1 MNILAT
7 TGSRTSLTEALESQL
22 GDPKNPENPLSFA
35 YSQKIDETEQFPEE
49 AIRWLYD
56 RQLARHYVPE
66 ELGGAFRSFSELGD
80 VIRLLSRRD
89 VSSAVAF
96 STLFWSFLAWV
107 GGTDVQKRWL
117 AKYILERR
125 GTMCLAYSEK
135 QHGADLAASDTV
147 ARRTADGFEITGEKW
162 PINRATVGGLCFVL
176 AATNPSAGASGLSLF
191 MLDKGDLDPNRYSN
205 FPKIL
210 THGMRGSDIS
220 GIKFENT
227 QVPAR
232 SLLGG
237 EGGGLQ
243 LALRGFQITRALCAA
258 ISLGAGD
265 TALRTTLDFALNR
278 RLYGGLVIDLPH
290 AGAVLSDAF
299 LDLLICDCVTTSGLR
314 SFHVVP
320 EQSSLWASVV
330 KYFVPTTIETMIQSL
345 SVVLGA
351 RYYMREEHEWGTF
364 QRILR
369 DAAVVSLF
377 DGSTVVNLHALML
390 QFRHLTRRRAARGDQ
405 GPRLSQIFDRSA
417 PVPPWN
423 GARLSLVSTQAN
435 DALEG
440 VEHSLKQLQAEAAA
454 EKIGDRA
461 EIDRILAFGETLK
474 REIGAHNAN
483 FVESEFEH
491 GHQQSAAMF
500 RSAQRYCALH
510 AAASCLHSWVW
521 NRSDSSSFFARGK
534 WLAPALA
541 RIFDKHLNVHHDDVI
556 DASRPQLLQELQR
569 LHRDNR
575 MFSISEEALGNWSG
589 TCNVES

>member
-1 MNILAT
+1 MNLLAT
-7 TGSRTSLTEALESQL
+7 TIPKTGLTEALESQL

-35 YSQKIDETEQFPEE
+35 YSQKIDETEQFPHE
-49 AIRWLYD
+49 AIHWLYE
-56 RQLARHYVPE
+56 RELARHYVPE
-66 ELGGAFRSFSELGD
+66 ELGGSFRSFAELAD
-80 VIRLLSRRD
+80 VIRVLSRRD

-107 GGTDVQKRWL
+107 GGADEQKRWL
-117 AKYILERR
+117 AKYMMERH
-125 GTMCLAYSEK
+125 GAMCLAYSEK
-135 QHGADLAASDTV
+135 EHGADLAASDTV

-176 AATNPSAGASGLSLF
+176 ATTNPSAGASGLSLF
-191 MLDKGDLDPNRYSN
+191 MLDKGDLDPKRHSN
-205 FPKIL
+205 FPKIP

-220 GIKFENT
+220 GIKFEDCP
-227 QVPAR
+227 VPAR

-265 TALRTTLDFALNR
+265 TALRTTLSFALNR

-290 AGAVLSDAF
+290 AAAVLSDAF
-299 LDLLICDCVTTSGLR
+299 LDLLISDCVTISGLR

-320 EQSSLWASVV
+320 EQSSLWASIV
-330 KYFVPTTIETMIQSL
+330 KYFVPTTIEAMIQNL

-364 QRILR
+364 QRIVR

-390 QFRHLTRRRAARGDQ
+390 QFRHLSRRRAARGDQ
-405 GPRLSQIFDRSA
+405 DARLGQIFDLNS
-417 PVPPWN
+417 PLPPWN
-423 GARLSLVSTQAN
+423 GQRLSLVSPQAN

-440 VEHSLKQLQAEAAA
+440 VEHSLKQLKAEGA
-454 EKIGDRA
+454 ENGADRA
-461 EIDRILAFGETLK
+461 LIEQILALGETLK
-474 REIGAHNAN
+474 REIASHNAR
-483 FVESEFEH
+483 FAESEFEH
-491 GHQQSAAMF
+491 GHLQSAAMF
-500 RSAQRYCALH
+500 RAAQRYCALH

-521 NRSDSSSFFARGK
+521 NRTHSSSFFAKGK
-534 WLAPALA
+534 WLVPALA
-541 RIFDKHLNVHHDDVI
+541 RIFDRHLNIHHDDVI
-556 DASRPQLLQELQR
+556 DASRPELLQELQR
-569 LHRDNR
+569 LYRDNR
-575 MFSISEEALGNWSG
+575 MFSISEAALGSA
-589 TCNVES
+589 

>member
-1 MNILAT
+1 MNLLAT
-7 TGSRTSLTEALESQL
+7 TIPKTGLAEALESQL

-49 AIRWLYD
+49 AIRWLYA
-56 RQLARHYVPE
+56 RELARHYVPE
-66 ELGGAFRSFSELGD
+66 ELGGSFRSFSELAD
-80 VIRLLSRRD
+80 VIRVLSRRD
-89 VSSAVAF
+89 VSTAVAF

-107 GGTDVQKRWL
+107 GGTDEQKRWL
-117 AKYILERR
+117 AKYIMDRQ
-125 GTMCLAYSEK
+125 GAMCLAYSEK
-135 QHGADLAASDTV
+135 EHGADLAASDTV

-176 AATNPSAGASGLSLF
+176 ATTNPSAGASGLSLF
-191 MLDKGDLDPNRYSN
+191 MLDKGELDPGRYSN
-205 FPKIL
+205 FQKIL

-220 GIKFENT
+220 GIKFENCP
-227 QVPAR
+227 VPAR

-265 TALRTTLDFALNR
+265 TALRTTLSFAMNR
-278 RLYGGLVIDLPH
+278 KLYGGRVIDLPH
-290 AGAVLSDAF
+290 AVAVLSDAF
-299 LDLLICDCVTTSGLR
+299 LDLLICDCVTISGLR
-314 SFHVVP
+314 SFHVAP
-320 EQSSLWASVV
+320 EQSSLWASIV

-364 QRILR
+364 QRIVR

-390 QFRHLTRRRAARGDQ
+390 QFRHLARRRARGDQ
-405 GPRLSQIFDRSA
+405 GARLGQIFDMNG
-417 PVPPWN
+417 PVPPWD
-423 GARLSLVSTQAN
+423 GERLSLVSPQAN

-440 VEHSLKQLQAEAAA
+440 VEHSLKQVKAVGAAHSA
-454 EKIGDRA
+454 DRA
-461 EIDRILAFGETLK
+461 QIDQILALGETLK
-474 REIGAHNAN
+474 REIGAHTAN

-500 RSAQRYCALH
+500 RAAQRYCALH
-510 AAASCLHSWVW
+510 AAAACLHSWIW
-521 NRSDSSSFFARGK
+521 NRTSSSSFFAKGR
-534 WLAPALA
+534 WLVPALA
-541 RIFDKHLNVHHDDVI
+541 RIFDKHLDIHHDDVM
-556 DASRPQLLQELQR
+556 DASRPELVQELQR

-575 MFSISEEALGNWSG
+575 MFSTSESVLGD
-589 TCNVES
+589 

>member
-1 MNILAT
+1 MALDANMFAT
-7 TGSRTSLTEALESQL
+7 TITRTSLTEVLESEL
-22 GDPKNPENPLSFA
+22 GDPKNPGNPLSFA
-35 YSQKIDETEQFPEE
+35 YSQKIDETEEFPEE

-66 ELGGAFRSFSELGD
+66 ELGGSFRSFSELGE

-89 VSSAVAF
+89 ASSAVAF

-107 GGTDVQKRWL
+107 GGTDDQKRWL
-117 AKYILERR
+117 AKYILERH

-135 QHGADLAASDTV
+135 GHGADLAASDTV

-176 AATNPSAGASGLSLF
+176 ATTNPSAGASGLSLF
-191 MLDKGDLDPNRYSN
+191 MLDKSELDPKRYSN
-205 FPKIL
+205 FPKIP

-220 GIKFENT
+220 GIKFENCP
-227 QVPAR
+227 VPAR
-232 SLLGG
+232 SLLGE

-265 TALRTTLDFALNR
+265 TALRTTLTFALDR

-290 AGAVLSDAF
+290 AAGVLTDAF

-314 SFHVVP
+314 SFHVAP
-320 EQSSLWASVV
+320 GQSSLWASIV

-390 QFRHLTRRRAARGDQ
+390 QFRHLTRRRVVRGDL
-405 GPRLSQIFDRSA
+405 GLRLSQIFDMNT
-417 PVPPWN
+417 PVPPLN
-423 GARLSLVSTQAN
+423 GERLSLVSTQAN

-440 VEHSLKQLQAEAAA
+440 VENSLEKLKAEGA
-454 EKIGDRA
+454 ENVADRVQ
-461 EIDRILAFGETLK
+461 IDRILALGETLK

-483 FVESEFEH
+483 FVDSEFEH

-500 RSAQRYCALH
+500 RAAQRYCALH
-510 AAASCLHSWVW
+510 AAASCLHSWAW
-521 NRSDSSSFFARGK
+521 NRTNSSSFFAKGA

-541 RIFDKHLNVHHDDVI
+541 RIFDKHLYIHHDDVI
-556 DASRPQLLQELQR
+556 DASRPQLLQDLQQ

-575 MFSISEEALGNWSG
+575 MFSISEAALGNS
-589 TCNVES
+589 

>member
-1 MNILAT
+1 MNLLAT
-7 TGSRTSLTEALESQL
+7 TIPKTGLTEALESQL

-66 ELGGAFRSFSELGD
+66 ELGGSFRSFSDLAE
-80 VIRLLSRRD
+80 VIRVLSRRD

-107 GGTDVQKRWL
+107 GGTDEQKRWL
-117 AKYILERR
+117 AKYIMERQ
-125 GTMCLAYSEK
+125 GAMCLAYSEK
-135 QHGADLAASDTV
+135 EHGADLAASDTV

-176 AATNPSAGASGLSLF
+176 ATTNPSAGASGLSLF
-191 MLDKGDLDPNRYSN
+191 MLDKGELDPKRYYN

-220 GIKFENT
+220 GIKFENCP
-227 QVPAR
+227 VPAR

-265 TALRTTLDFALNR
+265 TALRTTLSFALNR

-290 AGAVLSDAF
+290 AAAVLSDAF
-299 LDLLICDCVTTSGLR
+299 LDLLISDCVTISGLR

-320 EQSSLWASVV
+320 EQSSLWASIV
-330 KYFVPTTIETMIQSL
+330 KYFVPTTLETMMQSL

-364 QRILR
+364 QRVLR
-369 DAAVVSLF
+369 DGAVVSLF

-390 QFRHLTRRRAARGDQ
+390 QFRHLARRRAARGDQ
-405 GPRLSQIFDRSA
+405 GSRLSEIFDMNS
-417 PVPPWN
+417 PVPPWD
-423 GARLSLVSTQAN
+423 GQRLSLVSTQAN
-435 DALEG
+435 EALEG
-440 VEHSLKQLQAEAAA
+440 VEHSLKQLKDELAANPD
-454 EKIGDRA
+454 DRGQ
-461 EIDRILAFGETLK
+461 IDQILTLGETLK
-474 REIGAHNAN
+474 REIGAHNAK

-491 GHQQSAAMF
+491 GHQQSAGMF
-500 RSAQRYCALH
+500 RAAQRYCALH

-521 NRSDSSSFFARGK
+521 NRANSSSFFAKGK

-541 RIFDKHLNVHHDDVI
+541 RIFDKHLDIHHDDVI
-556 DASRPQLLQELQR
+556 DAARPELLQELER
-569 LHRDNR
+569 LYRHNR
-575 MFSISEEALGNWSG
+575 MFSISEAALGGN
-589 TCNVES
+589 